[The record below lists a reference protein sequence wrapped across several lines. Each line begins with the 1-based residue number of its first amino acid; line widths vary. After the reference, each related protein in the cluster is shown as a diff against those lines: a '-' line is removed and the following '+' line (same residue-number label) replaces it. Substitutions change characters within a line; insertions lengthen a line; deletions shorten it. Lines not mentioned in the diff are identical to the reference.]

1 MIIRPLFVN
10 FLLLERRVEGKMDE
24 LKRKYAKFLIEGC
37 LKLQEG
43 DKLFIIGYNLIEDF
57 IKIIIEEAKKLGIR
71 DIKTLINDPFKQK
84 ELYLT
89 KSYEEIISDPL
100 MDRTMYNKMA
110 RDGYAF
116 LSLSSTLPGF
126 YEDVN
131 AELLSKVARYQMKSI
146 SEYKEY
152 QLKGKIKWNISA
164 VPNKI
169 WAKDLFGLEDED
181 KLWNV
186 VFDICLIRE
195 DDPIVAWEQKLNMLK
210 RRAEYLNNLKI
221 DHLVYRNSFGTN
233 VSIGLPRGYLFCSA
247 DEGSG
252 KGNIVNMPTEEVFTS
267 PDRLRVN
274 GRVYSS
280 KVLLHNSN
288 IIEDFWLEFKDGK
301 IVNYD
306 AKRGKEILKGI
317 IETDGGSHYLG
328 EVAIVDYTSPISLTN
343 ILFKNTLFD
352 ENASCHLAIGE
363 AFPECIENGLDK
375 SKEELLELG
384 LNMSHE
390 HVDFFIGTSDLEIK
404 AVLQNGG
411 ETVIMKDGNFVEV

>member
-1 MIIRPLFVN
+1 M
-10 FLLLERRVEGKMDE
+10 ED

-37 LKLQEG
+37 LKLCKG

-57 IKIIIEEAKKLGIR
+57 IGFVVEEAKKLGIC

-89 KSYEEIISDPL
+89 KSYEEIISNPI
-100 MDRTMYNKMA
+100 MDRTMYNDYA
-110 RDGYAF
+110 QNGYAF
-116 LSLSSTLPGF
+116 LSLSSPLPGF
-126 YEDVN
+126 YEDVD
-131 AELLSKVARYQMKSI
+131 AELLSQVARYQSKSI
-146 SEYKEY
+146 SLYKEY
-152 QLKGKIKWNISA
+152 QLKGLIKWNISA

-169 WAKDLFGLEDED
+169 WAKDLFGSEDED
-181 KLWNV
+181 RLWNYI
-186 VFDICLIRE
+186 FDICLIRE
-195 DDPIVAWEQKLNMLK
+195 ENTVLAWNEKLAKLK
-210 RRAEYLNNLKI
+210 KRADYLNGLKI
-221 DHLVYRNSFGTN
+221 DYLVYQNSLGTN
-233 VSIGLPRGYLFCSA
+233 VSIGLPKGYLFCSA
-247 DEGSG
+247 SAGTG
-252 KGNIVNMPTEEVFTS
+252 RGNIVNMPTEEVFTS

-274 GRVYSS
+274 GRVYAS
-280 KVLLHNSN
+280 KPLLHNGN

-306 AKRGKEILKGI
+306 AKKGKEILKGI
-317 IETDGGSHYLG
+317 IETDEGSHYLG
-328 EVAIVDYTSPISLTN
+328 EVALVDYTSPISLTN
-343 ILFKNTLFD
+343 ILFKNTLYD

-363 AFPECIENGLDK
+363 GFFECIEGGFDK

-404 AVLQNGG
+404 AVLQNDC

>member
-1 MIIRPLFVN
+1 MN
-10 FLLLERRVEGKMDE
+10 D

-37 LKLQEG
+37 LRLSKE

-57 IKIIIEEAKKLGIR
+57 IKIVQEEAKKLGIT

-89 KSYEEIISDPL
+89 KPYEEIISNPM
-100 MDRTMYNKMA
+100 MDRTMYNEMA
-110 RDGYAF
+110 REGYAF
-116 LSLSSTLPGF
+116 LSLSSTLPRF
-126 YEDVN
+126 YEDVDT
-131 AELLSKVARYQMKSI
+131 ELLSKVSRYQLKSI

-152 QLKGKIKWNISA
+152 QLKGLIKWNISA

-169 WAKDLFGLEDED
+169 WAKDLFGVEDED

-186 VFDICLIRE
+186 LFDICLIRE
-195 DDPIVAWEQKLNMLK
+195 DDPILAWNKKLSKLK
-210 RRAEYLNNLKI
+210 RRAEYLNGLKI
-221 DHLVYRNSFGTN
+221 DHLVYHNSFGTN
-233 VSIGLPRGYLFCSA
+233 IEIGLPKGYIFQSA
-247 DEGSG
+247 DEGTG

-280 KVLLHNSN
+280 KPLLHNSN
-288 IIEDFWLEFKDGK
+288 VIEDFWLEFKDGK
-301 IVNYD
+301 IVDYD
-306 AKRGKEILKGI
+306 AKSGKDVLKGI
-317 IETDGGSHYLG
+317 IETDEGSHYLG
-328 EVAIVDYTSPISLTN
+328 EVALVDYTSPISLTN
-343 ILFKNTLFD
+343 ILFKNTLYD

-363 AFPECIENGLDK
+363 SFPECIDGGLDK
-375 SKEELLELG
+375 SKEELFELG

-404 AVLQNGG
+404 AVLQNGC

>member
-1 MIIRPLFVN
+1 MN
-10 FLLLERRVEGKMDE
+10 D
-24 LKRKYAKFLIEGC
+24 LKRKYARFLVQGC
-37 LKLQEG
+37 LHLKEG

-57 IKIIIEEAKKLGIR
+57 IKLVKEEAQKLGVT
-71 DIKTLINDPFKQK
+71 DVKTLINDPFKQK
-84 ELYLT
+84 ELYLS
-89 KSYEEIISDPL
+89 KSYEEIISNPI
-100 MDRTMYNKMA
+100 MDRTMYNTMA
-110 RDGYAF
+110 REGYAF

-126 YEDVN
+126 YEDVD
-131 AELLSKVARYQMKSI
+131 AELLSKVSHYQLKSI

-152 QLKGKIKWNISA
+152 QLKGLIKWNISA

-169 WAKDLFGLEDED
+169 WAKDLFGSKDED
-181 KLWNV
+181 KLWDLI
-186 VFDICLIRE
+186 FDICLIRE
-195 DDPIVAWEQKLNMLK
+195 DDPVLAWNKKLSKLK
-210 RRAEYLNNLKI
+210 KRAEYLNGLKI
-221 DHLVYRNSFGTN
+221 DHLVYHNSLGTD

-247 DEGSG
+247 DEGTG

-288 IIEDFWLEFKDGK
+288 IIEDFWLEFRDGK
-301 IVNYD
+301 IVDYD
-306 AKRGKEILKGI
+306 AKKGKEILKGI
-317 IETDGGSHYLG
+317 IETDEGSHFLG
-328 EVAIVDYTSPISLTN
+328 EVALVDYTSPISLTN

-363 AFPECIENGLDK
+363 AFPECIEGGLDK
-375 SKEELLELG
+375 SREELLELG

-390 HVDFFIGTSDLEIK
+390 HVDFFIGTEDLEIK
-404 AVLQNGG
+404 AVLQNGC

>member
-1 MIIRPLFVN
+1 MR
-10 FLLLERRVEGKMDE
+10 KMND
-24 LKRKYAKFLIEGC
+24 LKRKYARFLVQGC
-37 LKLQEG
+37 LHLKEG

-57 IKIIIEEAKKLGIR
+57 IKLVKEEAQKLGVT
-71 DIKTLINDPFKQK
+71 DVKTLINDPFKQK
-84 ELYLT
+84 ELYLS
-89 KSYEEIISDPL
+89 KSYEKIISNPI
-100 MDRTMYNKMA
+100 MDRTMYNTMA
-110 RDGYAF
+110 REGYAF

-126 YEDVN
+126 YEDVD
-131 AELLSKVARYQMKSI
+131 AELLSKVSHYQLKSI

-152 QLKGKIKWNISA
+152 QLKGLIKWNISA

-169 WAKDLFGLEDED
+169 WAKDLFGSKDED
-181 KLWNV
+181 KLWDLI
-186 VFDICLIRE
+186 FDICLIRE
-195 DDPIVAWEQKLNMLK
+195 DDPVLAWNKKLSKLK
-210 RRAEYLNNLKI
+210 KRAEYLNGLKI
-221 DHLVYRNSFGTN
+221 DHLVYHNSLGTD

-247 DEGSG
+247 DEGTG

-288 IIEDFWLEFKDGK
+288 IIEDFWLEFRDGK
-301 IVNYD
+301 IVDYD
-306 AKRGKEILKGI
+306 AKKGKEILKGI
-317 IETDGGSHYLG
+317 IETDEGSHFLG
-328 EVAIVDYTSPISLTN
+328 EVALVDYTSPISLTN

-363 AFPECIENGLDK
+363 AFPECIEGGLDK
-375 SKEELLELG
+375 SREELLELG

-390 HVDFFIGTSDLEIK
+390 HVDFFIGTEDLEIK
-404 AVLQNGG
+404 AVLQNGC

>member
-1 MIIRPLFVN
+1 MR
-10 FLLLERRVEGKMDE
+10 KMND
-24 LKRKYAKFLIEGC
+24 LKRKYARFLVQGC
-37 LKLQEG
+37 LHLKEG

-57 IKIIIEEAKKLGIR
+57 IKLVKEEAQKLGVT
-71 DIKTLINDPFKQK
+71 DVKTLINDPFKQK
-84 ELYLT
+84 ELYLS
-89 KSYEEIISDPL
+89 KSYEKIISNPI
-100 MDRTMYNKMA
+100 MDRTMYNTMA
-110 RDGYAF
+110 REGYAF

-126 YEDVN
+126 YEDVD
-131 AELLSKVARYQMKSI
+131 AELLSKVSHYQLKSI

-152 QLKGKIKWNISA
+152 QLKGLIKWNISA

-169 WAKDLFGLEDED
+169 WAKDLFGSKDED
-181 KLWNV
+181 KLWDLI
-186 VFDICLIRE
+186 FDICLIRE
-195 DDPIVAWEQKLNMLK
+195 DDPVLAWNKKLSKLK
-210 RRAEYLNNLKI
+210 KRAEYLNGLKI
-221 DHLVYRNSFGTN
+221 DHLVYHNSLGTD
-233 VSIGLPRGYLFCSA
+233 VSIGLPKGYLFCSA
-247 DEGSG
+247 DEGTG

-288 IIEDFWLEFKDGK
+288 IIEDFWLEFRDGK
-301 IVNYD
+301 IVDYD
-306 AKRGKEILKGI
+306 AKKGKEILKGI
-317 IETDGGSHYLG
+317 IETDEGSHFLG

-363 AFPECIENGLDK
+363 AFPECIEGGLDK
-375 SKEELLELG
+375 SREELLELG

-390 HVDFFIGTSDLEIK
+390 HVDFFIGTEDLEIK
-404 AVLQNGG
+404 AVLQNGC

>member
-1 MIIRPLFVN
+1 MN
-10 FLLLERRVEGKMDE
+10 D
-24 LKRKYAKFLIEGC
+24 LKRKYARFLVQGC
-37 LKLQEG
+37 LHLKEG

-57 IKIIIEEAKKLGIR
+57 IKLVKEEAQKLGVT
-71 DIKTLINDPFKQK
+71 DVKTLINDPFKQK
-84 ELYLT
+84 ELYLS
-89 KSYEEIISDPL
+89 KSYEEIISNPI
-100 MDRTMYNKMA
+100 MDRTMYNTMA
-110 RDGYAF
+110 REGYAF

-126 YEDVN
+126 YEDVD
-131 AELLSKVARYQMKSI
+131 AELLSKVSHYQLKSI

-152 QLKGKIKWNISA
+152 QLKGLIKWNISA

-169 WAKDLFGLEDED
+169 WAKDLFGSKDED
-181 KLWNV
+181 KLWDLI
-186 VFDICLIRE
+186 FDICLIRE
-195 DDPIVAWEQKLNMLK
+195 DDPVLAWNKKLSKLK
-210 RRAEYLNNLKI
+210 KRAEYLNGLKI
-221 DHLVYRNSFGTN
+221 DHLVYHNSLGTD
-233 VSIGLPRGYLFCSA
+233 VSIGLPKGYLFCSA
-247 DEGSG
+247 DEGTG

-288 IIEDFWLEFKDGK
+288 IIEDFWLEFRDGK
-301 IVNYD
+301 IVDYD
-306 AKRGKEILKGI
+306 AKKGKEILKGI
-317 IETDGGSHYLG
+317 IETDEGSHFLG

-363 AFPECIENGLDK
+363 AFPECIEGGLDK
-375 SKEELLELG
+375 SREELLDLG

-390 HVDFFIGTSDLEIK
+390 HVDFFIGTEDLEIK
-404 AVLQNGG
+404 AVLQNGC